1 MIADK
6 SINLDTLHKVL
17 FDNEKLE
24 LSEECIRKVE
34 ESFDFLQSF
43 SSDKII
49 YGINTGFGPMAQYR
63 IEDQSLIDLQYN
75 IIRSH
80 STGAGKPLPELY
92 VKAAMIARLYTFLQG
107 KSGVHLE
114 LVSLLCEFINRGI
127 YPFIPE
133 HGSVG
138 ASGDLVQLAHIALTL
153 IGEGEVFYQ
162 GKLCNAA
169 TVLQENGLKPFSM
182 RIREGLSVTNGTSV
196 MTGIGIVNLIY
207 AKKLLRWSVAAS
219 VMMNEIAASY
229 DDFMAQALNEA
240 KHHKGQQEIA
250 AMMREWVA
258 GSKCVLQRENELYNQ
273 VHKEKIFEHK
283 VQPYY
288 SLRCVPQ
295 ILGPIYDELENAEE
309 VLINEINS
317 ACDNPIVDPDTQNI
331 YHGGNFHG
339 DYISFEMDK
348 LKIAVTKLT
357 MLCERQINYLFHDR
371 INGILPPFVNLG
383 VLGLNYGLQAS
394 QFTATSTTAECQ
406 TLSNPMYVHSIP
418 NNNDN
423 QDIVSMGTNSA
434 LLAKTVIENSYQVM
448 AIQFMGMAQA
458 IDYLKIQDRLS
469 SKSRQVYEEIRSF
482 FPVFTNDTPK
492 YKEIEMKYALV
503 TGGSRGI
510 GRAVSCKLAEM
521 GYFILINYQNN
532 DAEAEKTLQ
541 LVQEKGSNGELMKF
555 DVTDPAAI
563 TLALGNWASQHP
575 DEYIEVLINNAG
587 IRKDNLM
594 LWMTGEE
601 WSKVLDISLNGF
613 FNVTQPLL
621 KNMLVK
627 RYGRIVN
634 IVSLSGIQGMPGQ
647 ANYSAAKGGVIAATK
662 ALAQE
667 VAKKK
672 VTVNA
677 VAPGFIRTDMT
688 EGIDENEW
696 KKHIPAGRFGTPEEV
711 ADLVGF
717 LASPA
722 SSYITGE
729 VISINGGL
737 YT

>member
-1 MIADK
+1 
-6 SINLDTLHKVL
+6 
-17 FDNEKLE
+17 
-24 LSEECIRKVE
+24 
-34 ESFDFLQSF
+34 
-43 SSDKII
+43 
-49 YGINTGFGPMAQYR
+49 
-63 IEDQSLIDLQYN
+63 
-75 IIRSH
+75 
-80 STGAGKPLPELY
+80 
-92 VKAAMIARLYTFLQG
+92 
-107 KSGVHLE
+107 
-114 LVSLLCEFINRGI
+114 
-127 YPFIPE
+127 
-133 HGSVG
+133 
-138 ASGDLVQLAHIALTL
+138 
-153 IGEGEVFYQ
+153 
-162 GKLCNAA
+162 
-169 TVLQENGLKPFSM
+169 
-182 RIREGLSVTNGTSV
+182 
-196 MTGIGIVNLIY
+196 
-207 AKKLLRWSVAAS
+207 
-219 VMMNEIAASY
+219 
-229 DDFMAQALNEA
+229 
-240 KHHKGQQEIA
+240 
-250 AMMREWVA
+250 
-258 GSKCVLQRENELYNQ
+258 
-273 VHKEKIFEHK
+273 
-283 VQPYY
+283 
-288 SLRCVPQ
+288 
-295 ILGPIYDELENAEE
+295 
-309 VLINEINS
+309 
-317 ACDNPIVDPDTQNI
+317 
-331 YHGGNFHG
+331 
-339 DYISFEMDK
+339 
-348 LKIAVTKLT
+348 
-357 MLCERQINYLFHDR
+357 
-371 INGILPPFVNLG
+371 
-383 VLGLNYGLQAS
+383 
-394 QFTATSTTAECQ
+394 
-406 TLSNPMYVHSIP
+406 
-418 NNNDN
+418 
-423 QDIVSMGTNSA
+423 
-434 LLAKTVIENSYQVM
+434 
-448 AIQFMGMAQA
+448 
-458 IDYLKIQDRLS
+458 
-469 SKSRQVYEEIRSF
+469 
-482 FPVFTNDTPK
+482 
-492 YKEIEMKYALV
+492 MKYALV

-647 ANYSAAKGGVIAATK
+647 ANYSAAKGGV
-662 ALAQE
+662 
-667 VAKKK
+667 
-672 VTVNA
+672 TVNA